1 MAGRSSDVRAWLSA
15 HHGRDGRGRGRDV
28 SWIRPVVEGRLI
40 RGELL
45 RLLDQLG
52 MILDESVAQ
61 VAGAKVGVVEDSLV
75 ERDRRRG
82 PDDVELLHGPAGAWN
97 RPRAIGAVDEEIG
110 EKRVLFRTH
119 VVTRVE

>member
-40 RGELL
+40 RDELL

-52 MILDESVAQ
+52 MILDESGAQ
-61 VAGAKVGVVEDSLV
+61 VAGAKVGVVEDRSV
-75 ERDRRRG
+75 GRDRRRG
-82 PDDVELLHGPAGAWN
+82 RDDDELAQGAAGAGD
-97 RPRAIGAVDEEIG
+97 RLGALGAVVDELGDERSMLRLDVG
-110 EKRVLFRTH
+110 WW
-119 VVTRVE
+119 

>member
-45 RLLDQLG
+45 RLLDQLR
-52 MILDESVAQ
+52 MILDESGAQ
-61 VAGAKVGVVEDSLV
+61 VAGAKVGVVEDRSV

-82 PDDVELLHGPAGAWN
+82 PDDDELAQGATGA
-97 RPRAIGAVDEEIG
+97 RDRLGAIGAVDDELGDE
-110 EKRVLFRTH
+110 RVI
-119 VVTRVE
+119 V